1 MSDNSTTAPATTT
14 VYGNTMVETQDP
26 VENAQTVPFVVE
38 SYVPTMSMIWVT
50 VVFYILII
58 GILMCCS
65 GALVFTR
72 WIYKRHARR
81 RLDAEKEKHH
91 RLEEKLR
98 GDEPRIKEVQ
108 EPEKQRQMDEKLR
121 EDEFRFKAILEAEQ
135 EKQRRIEQR
144 LREDEL
150 RMTIKLEAETDR
162 RRRLEEKLREDELQM
177 KDQMRQ
183 LRERELELRMSKQS
197 VPCFSPTHCGHFY
210 WAAGPTQEKAAYAT
224 PEVGSR
230 SCFQDRIFLGCET
243 YFRYNY
249 QTKVRKNDVDEAHV
263 SESNIYEAFFGS
275 NHIYEA
281 FFGRNRIYKAFF
293 GCNYIDK
300 TFFRRLASNGAV
312 EDDRRPNKNVQ
323 LVPADSTDQSTLRNV
338 SSIPTVYSSSALK
351 PTSGVTTTSEQKR
364 TDNSSSTGVMDD
376 PQFNAVIYQI
386 PPEGMLSSEIK
397 TKSPTTGKLRQIT
410 VKSKENTTWFP
421 PTDYDRFNWKKKS
434 SKDKAEYPMYATA
447 HHKAP
452 STVPSSAPS
461 TYFREWCFGSAF
473 SEMCVRRK
481 TTSPSVVGNMWKN
494 MEKTAS
500 RPKRKE
506 NDKEKVTNMRQL
518 KENGSKEMRGIPQ
531 PKSREA
537 KKVKSEPKQKENDN
551 EKAMGK
557 RKTKSRDRN
566 SIKVTASPKKSTRE
580 QPEPDTKQYKV
591 KSKKKKHK
599 KRVSEV
605 DNKTQE
611 TVEMRKD
618 MSNEI
623 QMMQNPFYH
632 PKTEKLPKSPAKSN
646 RDDNSRK
653 SEELST
659 KTGHKSPSKEP
670 EPSSRSKRDNNSDF
684 DEAFVRH
691 FKETRTVK
699 DPDTSVARPPV
710 NQTSEG
716 IPPPV
721 VKGVSQPEIP
731 KAVKRVDKEGEGYD
745 LELNPSELE
754 RMEKRR
760 RLQRPEDDTLYVTST
775 KSNFVIIKLLGEG
788 GFGAVYRVHDQ
799 KDKSLEYAMKV
810 EKKLERRKHSKLK
823 MEIAILKLVSQERD
837 GRSHFTK
844 IIDRG
849 RKDKF
854 FFLVMQL
861 VGKSLADLK
870 IERPNRVF
878 SLPTGIG
885 ASIQCLEA
893 VEDLHKH
900 GYIHR
905 DLKPANYSCGLGECK
920 RMIYILDFGIA
931 RRFLNNENALKTP
944 RNVVGFKGTIRF
956 ASLACHRNSELGP
969 KDDCESWFYLLLDLI
984 APAGLPWR
992 KMSDKKDVQAC
1003 KEECRSAKREKLFQ
1017 SFRCK
1022 EEFGKLLD
1030 YIDSLKYHD
1039 KVDYSYIYQVL
1050 KLAAEVSGV
1059 NLDDPFD
1066 WETANPIEGSSMFVK
1081 SYLSELK

>member
-1 MSDNSTTAPATTT
+1 
-14 VYGNTMVETQDP
+14 
-26 VENAQTVPFVVE
+26 
-38 SYVPTMSMIWVT
+38 
-50 VVFYILII
+50 
-58 GILMCCS
+58 
-65 GALVFTR
+65 
-72 WIYKRHARR
+72 
-81 RLDAEKEKHH
+81 
-91 RLEEKLR
+91 
-98 GDEPRIKEVQ
+98 
-108 EPEKQRQMDEKLR
+108 
-121 EDEFRFKAILEAEQ
+121 
-135 EKQRRIEQR
+135 
-144 LREDEL
+144 
-150 RMTIKLEAETDR
+150 
-162 RRRLEEKLREDELQM
+162 
-177 KDQMRQ
+177 
-183 LRERELELRMSKQS
+183 
-197 VPCFSPTHCGHFY
+197 
-210 WAAGPTQEKAAYAT
+210 
-224 PEVGSR
+224 
-230 SCFQDRIFLGCET
+230 
-243 YFRYNY
+243 
-249 QTKVRKNDVDEAHV
+249 
-263 SESNIYEAFFGS
+263 
-275 NHIYEA
+275 
-281 FFGRNRIYKAFF
+281 
-293 GCNYIDK
+293 
-300 TFFRRLASNGAV
+300 
-312 EDDRRPNKNVQ
+312 
-323 LVPADSTDQSTLRNV
+323 
-338 SSIPTVYSSSALK
+338 
-351 PTSGVTTTSEQKR
+351 
-364 TDNSSSTGVMDD
+364 
-376 PQFNAVIYQI
+376 
-386 PPEGMLSSEIK
+386 
-397 TKSPTTGKLRQIT
+397 
-410 VKSKENTTWFP
+410 
-421 PTDYDRFNWKKKS
+421 
-434 SKDKAEYPMYATA
+434 
-447 HHKAP
+447 
-452 STVPSSAPS
+452 
-461 TYFREWCFGSAF
+461 
-473 SEMCVRRK
+473 
-481 TTSPSVVGNMWKN
+481 MWKN

-760 RLQRPEDDTLYVTST
+760 RLQRPEDDTLYDRNLLDCSTLRCSQSHRFNVQQVGRSSAGMSEKESDDGVSLKPGAVVTSSHSCRGGERNVVTST